1 MHEVTTSRRDAMRSL
16 AILPAMIA
24 MPAAASAAP
33 MLVCAP
39 AAPSAELV
47 ALIDA
52 YRKASAASDRHHSEV
67 YEPAHKAW
75 KEAVEAIPHCKT
87 VATYTYLGEP
97 QRLSTANP
105 SHVSA
110 AKFAASSKPGSLYSA
125 EYETACAE
133 LLKRMKQ
140 RDAKRAK
147 ITARYDVIALA
158 AESDRLAEVR
168 NMALDAVALF
178 PAATIADLIAKV
190 ETTSDDPDGLFDSN
204 KDILLADLR
213 RIAGEAVA

>member
-1 MHEVTTSRRDAMRSL
+1 MRSL

-24 MPAAASAAP
+24 MPAVASAAP
-33 MLVCAP
+33 MLVCTST
-39 AAPSAELV
+39 APSAELV

-52 YRKASAASDRHHSEV
+52 YHHASAASDRHHFEV

-75 KEAVEAIPHCKT
+75 KEAIEAIPHCKT

-97 QRLSTANP
+97 QRMSTANP

-168 NMALDAVALF
+168 DHAIDAVERF
-178 PAATIADLIAKV
+178 PAATISDVIAKAQMV
-190 ETTSDDPDGLFDSN
+190 ADETDGTFN
-204 KDILLADLR
+204 IDILLADLR